1 MRRRFVLLAALVALG
16 VGGACSDR
24 PRGGMGALSD
34 LADGQT
40 PEVDGLQR
48 PDDDGRL
55 VGSPILEDSSPGSPL
70 GPEVMAKLGAGT
82 ALGYKTFAALFQVVS
97 RSVVNIFTSRV
108 VKRVTREEPGDESL
122 SLYEQFFGSQ
132 ARENLQRSLG
142 SGFVIDTKGYIVT
155 NHHVIAGADE
165 IRVRLWNGREMEAKV
180 VGRDPK
186 TDLAVIKVRPS
197 RYLVP
202 VAFGDSDKVAIGEW
216 VAAIGN
222 PFGLSHTLTVGVV
235 SAKGR
240 RFKSEEGLFNLIQT
254 DANINPGNSGGPLL
268 NLRGEVIGVTTSI
281 AAVGKGIAFAIAS
294 NVVREVIPHLKL
306 KGRVVRPWL
315 GIYHQPLTPE
325 LALSFGLKRP
335 RGALVAGVLEGSP
348 AARAGLAQGDIILQF
363 DGRVLRDSD
372 ELRQVVYRA
381 PVGRTAKLRIWRN
394 GKEYELNLLLE
405 PDPEEEAPPPP
416 APRSTPRL
424 GLVLA
429 DATSEEGS
437 GGVVV
442 QAVAERSVA
451 WEAGIRADDLILSIN
466 NVSIANL
473 ESYQQEYAKLA
484 VSQICRLKIRRR
496 GIEQFVAFRVPPP

>member
-1 MRRRFVLLAALVALG
+1 VFVALG
-16 VGGACSDR
+16 GGCNDR
-24 PRGGMGALSD
+24 TKGGTAALQVQT
-34 LADGQT
+34 DGQAPDT
-40 PEVDGLQR
+40 DG
-48 PDDDGRL
+48 PPGAEDEGRL
-55 VGSPILEDSSPGSPL
+55 VGSPTLKDPPPGGPL
-70 GPEVMAKLGAGT
+70 APEVLAKMGGGA
-82 ALGYKTFAALFQVVS
+82 ALGYNTFAALFQVVS
-97 RSVVNIFTSRV
+97 HSVVNIFTSRV
-108 VKRVTREEPGDESL
+108 VKRVAREEPGDDSL

-142 SGFVIDTKGYIVT
+142 SGFVIDAKGFIVT
-155 NHHVIAGADE
+155 NDHVIADADE

-197 RYLVP
+197 RHIVP
-202 VAFGDSDKVAIGEW
+202 VVFGDSDKVTIGDW

-240 RFKSEEGLFNLIQT
+240 RSKSGEGLYNLIQT
-254 DANINPGNSGGPLL
+254 DATINPGNSGGPLL

-281 AAVGKGIAFAIAS
+281 AALGKGIAFAIAS
-294 NVVREVIPHLKL
+294 SIVREVIPHLKL

-315 GIYHQPLTPE
+315 GIYQQAVTPE

-335 RGALVAGVLEGSP
+335 QGALVAGVLEGSP
-348 AARAGLAQGDIILQF
+348 AARAGLVQGDIILRF
-363 DGRVLRDSD
+363 DGRKLRDND
-372 ELRQVVYRA
+372 ELRLAVHRA
-381 PVGRTAKLRIWRN
+381 PVGRTAKLRILRD

-405 PDPEEEAPPPP
+405 PDPEEQKPPP
-416 APRSTPRL
+416 APVSRPTPRL

-442 QAVAERSVA
+442 QAVAERGVA
-451 WEAGIRADDLILSIN
+451 WEAGVRADDLILSIN
-466 NVSIANL
+466 GVSIANL
-473 ESYQQEYAKLA
+473 EAYQQEYAKVP
-484 VSQICRLKIRRR
+484 VSQICRLRIRRR
-496 GIEQFVAFRVPPP
+496 GIEQFMAFRVPPP